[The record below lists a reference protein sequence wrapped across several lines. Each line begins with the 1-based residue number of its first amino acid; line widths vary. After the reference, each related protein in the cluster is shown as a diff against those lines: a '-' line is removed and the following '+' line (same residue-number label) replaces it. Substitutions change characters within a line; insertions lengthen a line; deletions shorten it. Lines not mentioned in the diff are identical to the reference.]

1 MPSCSRPVLC
11 ALVAV
16 LSLVAAPC
24 AAADLA
30 DETALAERYAPVVRL
45 VAQAQD
51 CGYGESY
58 EPIDVDLLFG
68 EQTVALRGRGAPET

>member
-1 MPSCSRPVLC
+1 MSRKSRFYV
-11 ALVAV
+11 LVAV
-16 LSLVAAPC
+16 LSLVAVPR

-58 EPIDVDLLFG
+58 EPINVDLLFG
-68 EQTVALRGRGAPET
+68 EQTVALRGPWARAI